1 MNTIK
6 QLITIT
12 FAIVALSGVSTA
24 ASGWLNNIDSALAQA
39 KKKKKPVMVEFT
51 GTKWCP
57 PCIMMEEKVFTK
69 SAFTKAASKNFILVK
84 VDIPKPGS
92 SGAKKYQDI
101 MRKYKVAGV
110 PTILLFGED
119 GREFSRFGAAEFPS
133 IDRFLAKL
141 DEELEKKEMD

>member
-24 ASGWLNNIDSALAQA
+24 ASGWLYNIDSALAQA

-57 PCIMMEEKVFTK
+57 ACVDMEEAVFKK
-69 SAFTKAASKNFILVK
+69 SAFTKAASKKFILVK
-84 VDIPKPGS
+84 IDIPKAGS
-92 SGAKKYQDI
+92 SSAKRYQDI
-101 MRKYKVAGV
+101 KRKYMVAGL
-110 PTILLFGED
+110 PAILLFGED
-119 GREFSRFGAAEFPS
+119 GREFSRFDAGEF
-133 IDRFLAKL
+133 RTVEAFLAKL